1 MDKREKNYFRD
12 CANCGEQQGYKHKT
26 SRDRAEAK
34 GSICRS
40 CVNRVFKTGV
50 PLTPEHKAKVSAG
63 AKGKPSQYRKEI
75 KDACHDLY
83 GPKLKY
89 TNTRAILKWGKE
101 VRERDNE
108 TCCRCS
114 AVKTDSWSIHSHHIV
129 PKEYFPETA
138 FDTDNG
144 ITLCNSCHRSL
155 HAFLD
160 KLSLSGIKL
169 DAEGFQTH
177 TTRFVAGNR
186 TSSQSIQTPLGYK
199 NVFSPSVTIVK
210 E

>member
-1 MDKREKNYFRD
+1 MDKRFFRD
-12 CANCGEQQGYKHKT
+12 CSNCGKQQSYKHKKG
-26 SRDRAEAK
+26 RHRAEAK
-34 GSICRS
+34 SSICRS
-40 CVNRVFKTGV
+40 CVNRLFKTGV
-50 PLTPEHKAKVSAG
+50 PLTAAHKASICAG
-63 AKGKPSQYRKEI
+63 SKGKPSQYKAEI
-75 KDACHDLY
+75 KEACHNLY

-108 TCCRCS
+108 TCCRCNTV
-114 AVKTDSWSIHSHHIV
+114 ATGHYIHAHHIV

-169 DAEGFQTH
+169 DAEGFRTH

-186 TSSQSIQTPLGYK
+186 TSSQDNQTPLGYTS
-199 NVFSPSVTIVK
+199 VFKPSVTITK